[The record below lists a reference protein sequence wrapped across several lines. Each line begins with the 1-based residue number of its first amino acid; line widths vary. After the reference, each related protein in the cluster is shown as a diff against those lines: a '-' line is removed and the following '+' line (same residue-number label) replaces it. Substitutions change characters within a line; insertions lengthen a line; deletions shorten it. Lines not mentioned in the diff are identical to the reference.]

1 MRKGLKRM
9 SHNDGMLSQEEI
21 DALLGGA
28 SLANTADDG
37 SEEAYLTHMEMDA
50 IGEIGNISF
59 GSASTALSTLLNQKV
74 EITTPTVSI
83 IKKENFKEEFPYP
96 HVSVRVEYTE
106 GFKGENVLLIKE
118 QDAGI
123 IADLMLGGNGT
134 PAAEIN
140 EIHLSAVQ
148 EAMNQMMGSSAT
160 SMSMML
166 DKKIDISPPQIEI
179 LNVQEDK
186 GTEQIPDE
194 DVFVKVS
201 FKLKVGDLIDS
212 NIMQL
217 MPIDFCKELVN
228 TMVINDSDINHDP
241 SATEHE
247 KASSPETHSQ
257 AVEGQSEPVSEAS
270 IVPDA
275 QASSKGTNRLTQSS
289 SVRVQPAA
297 FSEFQTLD
305 TSFTASNNIDLLLDI
320 PLTVTVELGRTKK
333 TIKDILDLSPGAVV
347 ELDKLA
353 GEPVD
358 VLINHKPIAKGEV
371 VVIDEN
377 FGVRITEIINKRDR
391 LEKLN

>member
-134 PAAEIN
+134 PATEIN